1 MGSQASARRL
11 QVRLLAVFEALKQ
24 HAHPNANTLATA
36 LEVSPRTIKRDIEL
50 LRTHHDIGID
60 YNPVDHRYSL
70 TNPSQAFPGARF
82 TESELLAL
90 FVARQALAAHQGSA
104 LEQILND
111 GFRRL
116 VRRLDEEQTYTL
128 GDLAGLLS
136 FRIPAP
142 EDLGAELFRSL
153 TQSLRARLEVTFQY
167 QGLSDSAPL
176 PRRVRPYHMG
186 YLDQKWYLIAWDN
199 HRRGMRTFALSRM
212 HHVTVTDKTFKR
224 PTHFNLAE
232 YLRGSFGIHSGKP
245 GAETQV
251 EIRFDAW
258 ATRLIRERR
267 WHASQEIRADGTGC
281 ILSLRLS
288 GLEEIRRWILSWG
301 EHATVLQPIELRN
314 DLHHTAW
321 EILKHHSPEDPAF
334 RPNPSNRPP
343 DGPPA

>member
-1 MGSQASARRL
+1 MGTQASARRL
-11 QVRLLAVFEALKQ
+11 QIRLVAVFEALKQ
-24 HAHPNANTLATA
+24 HAHPNANTLAGA

-60 YNPVDHRYSL
+60 YDPVDHRYTL
-70 TNPSQAFPGARF
+70 ANPSQAFPGARF

-90 FVARQALAAHQGSA
+90 FVARQALSAHQGSA

-116 VRRLDEEQTYTL
+116 ERRLDEEQTYTL
-128 GDLAGLLS
+128 GDMAGLLS

-142 EDLGAELFRSL
+142 EDLGAELFQSL
-153 TQSLRARLEVTFQY
+153 TQALRARLEVTFHY
-167 QGLSDSAPL
+167 QGLSDPAPL
-176 PRRVRPYHMG
+176 RRRIRPYHMG
-186 YLDQKWYLIAWDN
+186 YLDQKWYLIGWDT
-199 HRRGMRTFALSRM
+199 HRRGIRTFALSRM
-212 HHVTVTDKTFKR
+212 RDVIVSAKPFKK
-224 PTHFNLAE
+224 PTGFNLE
-232 YLRGSFGIHSGKP
+232 EHLRGSFGIHSGKP
-245 GAETQV
+245 GNETRV

-281 ILSLRLS
+281 ILVLRLS

-301 EHATVLQPIELRN
+301 EHAAVLHPTELRT

-321 EILKHHSPEDPAF
+321 EILKRHSPEDPTAQ
-334 RPNPSNRPP
+334 PTP
-343 DGPPA
+343 